1 VTAALPLHL
10 PPDLDAAVA
19 RAVADG
25 SHPSPQAVIEAALR
39 DWQRRTEA
47 LRAALDEGLAD
58 LAVGRTEPFDVE
70 AVLAAARDPSD
81 PSRSG

>member
-1 VTAALPLHL
+1 MREALSFHL

-39 DWQRRTEA
+39 DWQRRTDA

-58 LAVGRTEPFDVE
+58 LAAGRTLPCDVP
-70 AVLAAARDPSD
+70 AILAAAR
-81 PSRSG
+81 SG

>member
-1 VTAALPLHL
+1 MPTALPLHL

-25 SHPSPQAVIEAALR
+25 SHASPQAVIEAALR

-58 LAVGRTEPFDVE
+58 LAAGRTVPFDVD
-70 AVLAAARDPSD
+70 ALLAAAQDPSD
-81 PSRSG
+81 RSPSG